1 MVINMRYDW
10 QIWVK
15 KLALAYETGWEY
27 KPGSEEPGSVLTDIF
42 LEMEEKNDY
51 RLKEIEKK
59 HRQTFLKVVPERK
72 KETKRLKAA
81 LSVKAP
87 GVYDGKRLEKGTRV
101 YTMTENGE
109 MLDFR
114 TVSALQLT
122 AADLRWIICRK
133 GLSAWLCYREGDEFP
148 VISEK
153 VQDREL
159 AHPVFRWRF
168 QGICDGHKQ
177 FSFVADFGMEAD
189 METVPPGSWTVSDG
203 RNIYP
208 AEWTQS
214 ERKLL
219 LVGECPE
226 FAKNLEGE
234 IYELCMKLSAEGSLT
249 EEWLKLFAGN
259 LTLWEEEETLEPELC
274 LTQGG
279 FAGSRRVLPF
289 GREPELTG
297 CFYLACDRAAA
308 GAGGDLTLRFL
319 ESFEMEERLPEPK
332 PEALKKQYKK
342 YAWMLREEPVQE
354 WKAEETVWE
363 YFNGSIWQILPGS
376 EDWHTGCL
384 AENESER
391 SLCFTVP
398 SDMRPCVVEGEEHL
412 YLRLRIERVQGAY
425 AAYFRKRIPVFRDIC
440 FHAGAHSCQ
449 PQESDLPDIGEALDS
464 SIYLGFDKEVTCDN
478 CWYIGKSFQSFIPEQ
493 IKGWGVRY
501 GKKAYWVKLPWKEK
515 IEDFLPNCVEIYQ
528 DTMEDVQLRIPEK
541 TVYYVESGG
550 LGALDAV
557 SVSEAHYDEN
567 GAPIQNEIDAAEHY
581 FQHFCRLLTPMDM
594 KLLLQE
600 RYPFLKV
607 KSCVYHNENNELEVV
622 FTMPHQEDQEQKAVE
637 LAEIRGWLC
646 SALRRMGG
654 IWLQTADVKCILQTE
669 EGKAGKKNGY
679 KGERKEENGRI
690 ESLDDSSYDEIWE
703 KVLEKLDSRA
713 PWWSHRAVSDPGITL
728 LEMWAVL
735 CDMQSFYLDQV
746 QESHY
751 RKYLKLLG
759 IALDEGSCAQ
769 TWVSFQGVKKDCTL
783 PVGTRLLADTMV
795 FETEEPTALIANN
808 ICGIIKEG
816 NSERVFAMRHRRK
829 NRIRL
834 NKSGVLF
841 YILLEEPLKAGQ
853 EFLLH
858 ILLNEKLNEK
868 SNEKKERNPM
878 SKDFSLV
885 SLIWEC
891 GDGQNWM
898 EAKVL
903 RDDTYGLLRSGCIC
917 LKVDSS
923 MAAQGQNDRVRCRV
937 AEGVYDVAPTLYTV
951 SLNVARVWQ
960 KKTLCCHEDSE
971 ILESCGQMELR
982 SYLAKTGSIRV
993 FEDLG
998 NSQWKDITKECR
1010 VDPPI
1015 TAERMERYVYF
1026 RKNEK
1031 KEKDE
1036 KNEKKI
1042 KVRILCFDE
1051 KFLEEFGCCPI
1062 TGITGQQIH
1071 IPWSGLLRNSVELM
1085 LAQDNAGLYREF
1097 HCKEPEETWFDNAWH
1112 WQEGENCIV
1121 LGDGRHGSIPPASKE
1136 GMLFTSLSLFEGR
1149 KGNVSIGRINRL
1161 EREDLF
1167 PQISCSN
1174 PLPGRGG
1181 RDRKLPSE
1189 QFEEA
1194 GESLRE
1200 LSRIVTKEDAE
1211 ELARRTPGLLIETAE
1226 AQWQDQTIVV
1236 TVTPK
1241 VFIDD
1246 ANLAQKYRDE
1256 IKNHLEKYRPAG
1268 SRLKIEIADWNNKG
1282 EEVCRHSAY
1291 LAEN

>member
-1 MVINMRYDW
+1 MRHDW
-10 QIWVK
+10 QILVK

-27 KPGSEEPGSVLTDIF
+27 QPGSEEPGSVLTDIF

-51 RLKEIEKK
+51 RLKKIERK
-59 HRQTFLKVVPERK
+59 HRQTFLEVVPERE
-72 KETKRLKAA
+72 KEPKRLKGA
-81 LSVKAP
+81 LSVKVP
-87 GVYDGKRLEKGTRV
+87 GVCDGKRLEKGTRV

-114 TVSALQLT
+114 TDSSLQLT
-122 AADLRWIICRK
+122 AAGLHWIICRR
-133 GLSAWLCYREGDEFP
+133 GLCAWLCYREGDEFP
-148 VISEK
+148 VLSEK

-168 QGICDGHKQ
+168 KGICDGHKR

-189 METVPPGSWTVSDG
+189 MDTVPPGSWTISDG

-208 AEWTQS
+208 VECMQS

-219 LVGECPE
+219 LGGECPE

-234 IYELCMKLSAEGSLT
+234 IYELRMELSTEESLT
-249 EEWLKLFAGN
+249 EAWLKVFAGN
-259 LTLWEEEETLEPELC
+259 LVLGEEEETIEPELC

-289 GREPELTG
+289 GREPEPTG

-308 GAGGDLTLRFL
+308 GARGDLILQFL
-319 ESFEMEERLPEPK
+319 ESFETEERLPEPK
-332 PEALKKQYKK
+332 PEALRKQYKK

-354 WKAEETVWE
+354 WKVEETVWE
-363 YFNGSIWQILPGS
+363 YFNGSIWRILPGS
-376 EDWHTGCL
+376 ENWHTGCH
-384 AENESER
+384 AENESKR
-391 SLCFTVP
+391 SLCFIVP
-398 SDMRPCVVEGEEHL
+398 SDMRSCMVEGEEHL

-425 AAYFRKRIPVFRDIC
+425 AAYFRKQIPVFRDIR
-440 FHAGAHSCQ
+440 FHAGARSYR
-449 PQESDLPDIGEALDS
+449 PQESDLPDIEEAMDS

-478 CWYIGKSFQSFIPEQ
+478 CWYTGKIVRSFAPEQ

-501 GKKAYWVKLPWKEK
+501 GKEAYWVELLWEEK
-515 IEDFLPNCVEIYQ
+515 IEDFLPNYVEICQ
-528 DTMEDVQLRIPEK
+528 ETAEDAQSRIPEK
-541 TVYYVESGG
+541 TVYYVDSDE
-550 LGALDAV
+550 LGVLDAV

-567 GAPIQNEIDAAEHY
+567 GAPIQNETDAAEHY

-600 RYPFLKV
+600 RYPFLDI
-607 KSCVYHNENNELEVV
+607 KSCVYNQVDNKLEITL
-622 FTMPHQEDQEQKAVE
+622 TMKYQDGQDQKEAKLE
-637 LAEIRGWLC
+637 EIRGWLR

-654 IWLQTADVKCILQTE
+654 LWLQTADVKCILQTE
-669 EGKAGKKNGY
+669 EGKAGKKSGD

-690 ESLDDSSYDEIWE
+690 ERLDDSNYDDIWE
-703 KVLEKLDSRA
+703 KVLEKLNKRA

-728 LEMWAVL
+728 LEMWVAL

-759 IALDEGSCAQ
+759 IAVDEGNCAK
-769 TWVSFQGVKKDCTL
+769 TWVAFQGVKKDCML
-783 PVGTRLLADTMV
+783 PAGTRLLADTMV
-795 FETEEPTALIANN
+795 FETEESVALIENK
-808 ICGIIKEG
+808 IQGIIKEG
-816 NSERVFAMRHRRK
+816 NSERVFGMRHRRK
-829 NRIRL
+829 NRMIL

-841 YILLEEPLKAGQ
+841 DILLENSLEAGQKFLFYILLD
-853 EFLLH
+853 
-858 ILLNEKLNEK
+858 
-868 SNEKKERNPM
+868 EKKERNPVR
-878 SKDFSLV
+878 KDFSLV
-885 SLIWEC
+885 TLVWEYWT
-891 GDGQNWM
+891 GQDWR
-898 EAKVL
+898 EAETL
-903 RDDTYGLLRSGCIC
+903 RDDTNGLLYSGCIC
-917 LKVDSS
+917 LEVDSP
-923 MAAQGQNDRVRCRV
+923 MAAHEQNYKVRCRV
-937 AEGVYDVAPTLYTV
+937 VEGVYDDAPILYKV
-951 SLNVARVWQ
+951 SLNVVRVQQ
-960 KKTLCCHEDSE
+960 KQTLCCHEDGEFS
-971 ILESCGQMELR
+971 ESCGKIKLR

-998 NSQWKDITKECR
+998 NFQWKDITNECR

-1015 TAERMERYVYF
+1015 TVEHRERYVHF
-1026 RKNEK
+1026 EK
-1031 KEKDE
+1031 KV
-1036 KNEKKI
+1036 

-1062 TGITGQQIH
+1062 TGVTGQQIH

-1136 GMLFTSLSLFEGR
+1136 GVLFTSLSLFEGR

-1167 PQISCSN
+1167 PQITCSN

-1200 LSRIVTKEDAE
+1200 LNRIVTKEDAE
-1211 ELARRTPGLLIETAE
+1211 ELARRTPGLLIEKAE
-1226 AQWQDQTIVV
+1226 AQWRDQTIVV

-1246 ANLAQKYRDE
+1246 TKLAQRYRDE